1 MNLFLNAIILIFETI
16 YYSLFMKSINEKSSL
31 KKLFFMFLIINI
43 LFFIIGSTTLFSYLL
58 LIIIIL
64 LGLKYFVKD
73 KPTLYDMFFIFLM
86 MIYKVVIESL
96 FVIFIYIITTNA
108 YYIALFLGV
117 VKIIVT
123 ILTKNIIN
131 KVYFKLKV
139 YWYQNR
145 FFIRYIFD
153 IIMFVY
159 IIVSCIF
166 LVLNR
171 MGV

>member
-1 MNLFLNAIILIFETI
+1 MNLILNVIILIFETI
-16 YYSLFMKSINEKSSL
+16 YYSLFMKNVKETDSLWKYILSFSIGTILILVFNYNSLMSYLVFVFSSL
-31 KKLFFMFLIINI
+31 FVMKYIAKIKIVFYDLFVII
-43 LFFIIGSTTLFSYLL
+43 
-58 LIIIIL
+58 
-64 LGLKYFVKD
+64 
-73 KPTLYDMFFIFLM
+73 LM
-86 MIYKVVIESL
+86 MIYKLIIESI
-96 FVIFIYIITTNA
+96 FVIFIYIFTHNA
-108 YYIALFLGV
+108 FIIATILGAI
-117 VKIIVT
+117 KIIVT
-123 ILTKNIIN
+123 LLTKGIIN

-159 IIVSCIF
+159 IIVSCVF